1 MKFAFSSLI
10 FPSIFLFLSL
20 FSLATSDNTHDNFLQ
35 CLSQNLSNTTS
46 IDTNLIYSA
55 INESSYSSILNF
67 SIQNPRFNSP
77 STPKPVVI
85 VTPTLASHVQTAIR
99 CSSKHGVQIR
109 IRSGGHDYEGLSY
122 ISDVPFVIIDLFNL
136 RTIEVDVENRTAWIG
151 AGATLGEV
159 YYRIAEKSRTLGFP
173 AGVCPTVGVGGH
185 LSGGGYG
192 TMLRKYGLAA
202 DNVIDAQLVDFEG
215 RVLDRESMGEDLFWA
230 ICGGGGASFGVVLK
244 WKVQL
249 VSVPSNVTVFS
260 INRNL
265 EQNTTQL
272 VHRWQQIANKF
283 HEDLFIR
290 LILQAISTTDQ
301 DSGNKTIQVTFNSLF
316 LGGVDRLLPLMQE
329 SFPELG
335 LVREDCTEMS
345 WIEST
350 LYFEGFPS
358 GSPLEVLLDRVPR
371 SRLSFKAKSDY
382 VKEPIPETG
391 LEGIWEMK
399 KKLGGLS

>member
-35 CLSQNLSNTTS
+35 CLSQNLSNPTS
-46 IDTNLIYSA
+46 IDTNLIYSP
-55 INESSYSSILNF
+55 INESSYLSVLNF

-202 DNVIDAQLVDFEG
+202 DNVIDAQTLKEG
-215 RVLDRESMGEDLFWA
+215 FLIGNPWEKTYFGLFA
-230 ICGGGGASFGVVLK
+230 AAEERALE
-244 WKVQL
+244 L
-249 VSVPSNVTVFS
+249 
-260 INRNL
+260 NL
-265 EQNTTQL
+265 EQNATQL
-272 VHRWQQIANKF
+272 VHRWQQIADKF

-391 LEGIWEMK
+391 LEGIWEMVYEEEVGRAIDHESLWRK
-399 KKLGGLS
+399 NG